1 MILNQLEKCTVKVK
15 IPMSLITITQPLLSK
30 MIITNMRSH
39 LSLNQFSQL
48 VNQLNQ
54 LVNQLNQLVNQFNQL
69 VSQNQWLQSPRLNQ
83 LPNQLSFLSQLN
95 HLLTSQSSKKVLDQ

>member
-1 MILNQLEKCTVKVK
+1 MILNQLGKCTVKVK
-15 IPMSLITITQPLLSK
+15 IPMSLITMNQPLLSK

-54 LVNQLNQLVNQFNQL
+54 LVSQFNQFVSQFNQLVNQNQ
-69 VSQNQWLQSPRLNQ
+69 
-83 LPNQLSFLSQLN
+83 
-95 HLLTSQSSKKVLDQ
+95 

>member
-1 MILNQLEKCTVKVK
+1 MILNQLGKCTVKVK
-15 IPMSLITITQPLLSK
+15 IPMSLITMNQPLLSK

-54 LVNQLNQLVNQFNQL
+54 LVNQFNQL

-83 LPNQLSFLSQLN
+83 LPKQLSFLSQLN